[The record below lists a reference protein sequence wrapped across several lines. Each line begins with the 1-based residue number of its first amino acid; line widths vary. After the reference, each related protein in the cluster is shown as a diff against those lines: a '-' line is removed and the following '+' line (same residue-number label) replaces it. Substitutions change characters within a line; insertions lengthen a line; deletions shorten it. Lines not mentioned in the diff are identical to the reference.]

1 MGIFKSKSKEEFK
14 ESKEFESKEYK
25 VTFVRDNTCLP
36 QLSRLTYLEIYEINV
51 AKDATI
57 GQIKR
62 QVQENKGIIIQ
73 DYVFFLRDYY
83 YVELSDDKDNEVLY
97 DLYTKIK
104 KTDKNI
110 YIFIYQKNEIYEII
124 VKVKNKENS
133 TLKIHDSFTI
143 KTILNLAGYP
153 KSYYTSYYVIVNNIT
168 CDIFKTA
175 QFFNLRDAKSIFIN
189 KITRDG

>member
-1 MGIFKSKSKEEFK
+1 M
-14 ESKEFESKEYK
+14 
-25 VTFVRDNTCLP
+25 
-36 QLSRLTYLEIYEINV
+36 EIYEINV

-97 DLYTKIK
+97 DLYKKII

-175 QFFNLRDAKSIFIN
+175 QFYNLRDAKSIFIN

>member
-14 ESKEFESKEYK
+14 ESKEFEFKEFK

-51 AKDATI
+51 TKDATI

-62 QVQENKGIIIQ
+62 QLQENKGITIQ

-97 DLYTKIK
+97 DLYKKI
-104 KTDKNI
+104 
-110 YIFIYQKNEIYEII
+110 
-124 VKVKNKENS
+124 
-133 TLKIHDSFTI
+133 I
-143 KTILNLAGYP
+143 KLI
-153 KSYYTSYYVIVNNIT
+153 KM
-168 CDIFKTA
+168 
-175 QFFNLRDAKSIFIN
+175 
-189 KITRDG
+189 

>member
-97 DLYTKIK
+97 DLYKKII

-175 QFFNLRDAKSIFIN
+175 QFYNFRDAKSIFISE
-189 KITRDG
+189 ITRDG

>member
-51 AKDATI
+51 TKDATI

-97 DLYTKIK
+97 DLYKKII

-143 KTILNLAGYP
+143 KTILNLAGYSD
-153 KSYYTSYYVIVNNIT
+153 SYYTSYYVIVNNIT

-175 QFFNLRDAKSIFIN
+175 QFYNLRDAKSIFISE
-189 KITRDG
+189 ITRDG

>member
-97 DLYTKIK
+97 DLYKKII

-175 QFFNLRDAKSIFIN
+175 QFYNLRDAKSIFISE
-189 KITRDG
+189 ITRDG